1 MLPLIQRAQ
10 TLFRPSRDKVPP
22 EPEPFEL
29 ICEAGHSVRGH
40 RWTNYQAAECPE
52 CGKQV
57 FVLPLSPLPP
67 PAAPVVRKLAP
78 KRPRRR
84 RRGLRLGVRA
94 KYFGRRVLGRI
105 ESLRPP
111 RRWFARE
118 RLIIAAILIVLG
130 ITGVVLLARSQRARA
145 LAVLQQQLGQGR
157 ASLERGEF
165 AKAATELK
173 EAEKAA
179 LRLGPGAADATE
191 ALQAACEANLL
202 ANLATSRLD
211 EIAREA
217 RTAAESNELDEWASQ
232 VRVLYEGKS
241 YLFDGVIVPRDST
254 DDTPYQFEFVLFE
267 GDYRFEVDV
276 SSLDL
281 LHRLDLTEPQRL
293 VFGARF
299 VAVEPSIIDSRR
311 WMFRLHPQSG
321 VLLSRSEPLRQL
333 GWTVDEDLVSVLQK
347 QQVWA
352 EGLAREDLQ

>member
-1 MLPLIQRAQ
+1 MLPLLERAQ
-10 TLFRPSRDKVPP
+10 TLFRRSRDKIPP

-29 ICEAGHSVRGH
+29 FCEAGHSVRGH
-40 RWTNYQAAECPE
+40 RWTHYQAAECPE
-52 CGKQV
+52 CSKGV

-67 PAAPVVRKLAP
+67 PVAPVVPEPAP
-78 KRPRRR
+78 KRPKHR

-94 KYFGRRVLGRI
+94 KYFGRRVLGRF
-105 ESLRPP
+105 ESWRPP

-118 RLIIAAILIVLG
+118 RLVVAALLMVLG
-130 ITGVVLLARSQRARA
+130 ITGAVLLTRSQRERA
-145 LAVLQQQLGQGR
+145 LTVLQQQLGLGR

-173 EAEKAA
+173 EAKKAA
-179 LRLGPGAADATE
+179 LRLGPGVAGATE
-191 ALQAACEANLL
+191 ALQAAREANLL

-217 RTAAESNELDEWASQ
+217 RTAAEANKLDEWASQ

-241 YLFDGVIVPRDST
+241 YLFDGVIMPRDST
-254 DDTPYQFEFVLFE
+254 DGTPYQFDFFLFE

-276 SSLDL
+276 ASLDL
-281 LHRLDLTEPQRL
+281 LPRLELTEPQRL
-293 VFGARF
+293 VFGARL
-299 VAVEPSIIDSRR
+299 VAVEPSAIDARR
-311 WMFRLHPQSG
+311 WMFRLGPESG
-321 VLLSRSEPLRQL
+321 VLLSRAEPLQQL
-333 GWTVDEDLVSVLQK
+333 GWTVDEDLVSVLQR